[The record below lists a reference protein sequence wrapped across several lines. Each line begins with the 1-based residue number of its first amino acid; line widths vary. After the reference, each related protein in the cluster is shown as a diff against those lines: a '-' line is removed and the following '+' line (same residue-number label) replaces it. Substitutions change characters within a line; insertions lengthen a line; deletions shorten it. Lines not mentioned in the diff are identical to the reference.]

1 MSEQFVENTLDDLL
15 PVSFSQKQRDELA
28 QHVRENEFWY
38 NNADLFEKVI
48 FGYERDSLCIRT
60 KNSHAL
66 YDAVND
72 TEFFSSQY
80 SNARSFRFINKKDGT
95 TILTPAFTID
105 SSFTDED
112 IHEMCDIIDNWVH
125 AAQPFVE
132 KYGNGEVPVNVSVQ
146 NDDDNFSQRK
156 GTIVFHAN
164 GEYSFVSRQP
174 FIWNSDYVDLFS
186 STSLSDYVELFSS
199 TNLIDVMKFIQNS

>member
-15 PVSFSQKQRDELA
+15 SVSFSQKQQNELA

-48 FGYERDSLCIRT
+48 FGYEKDSLCIRT

-72 TEFFSSQY
+72 TEFFSSQH
-80 SNARSFRFINKKDGT
+80 SNARSFRCINKKDET

-112 IHEMCDIIDNWVH
+112 IHEMCDIINNWVH

-132 KYGNGEVPVNVSVQ
+132 KYGNGEVPVNVSVK
-146 NDDDNFSQRK
+146 NADDNFSQRK
-156 GTIVFHAN
+156 GTIVFHTN

-174 FIWNSDYVDLFS
+174 FIWNSDYV
-186 STSLSDYVELFSS
+186 ELFSS
-199 TNLIDVMKFIQNS
+199 TNVIDVMKFIQNS

>member
-15 PVSFSQKQRDELA
+15 SVSFSQKQQNELA

-48 FGYERDSLCIRT
+48 FGYEKDSLCIRT

-72 TEFFSSQY
+72 TEFFSSQH
-80 SNARSFRFINKKDGT
+80 SNARSFRCINKKDET

-112 IHEMCDIIDNWVH
+112 IHEMCDIINNWVH

-132 KYGNGEVPVNVSVQ
+132 KYGNGEVPVNVSVK
-146 NDDDNFSQRK
+146 NTDDNFSQRK
-156 GTIVFHAN
+156 GTIVFHTN

-174 FIWNSDYVDLFS
+174 FIWNSDYV
-186 STSLSDYVELFSS
+186 ELFSS
-199 TNLIDVMKFIQNS
+199 TNVIDVMKFIQNS